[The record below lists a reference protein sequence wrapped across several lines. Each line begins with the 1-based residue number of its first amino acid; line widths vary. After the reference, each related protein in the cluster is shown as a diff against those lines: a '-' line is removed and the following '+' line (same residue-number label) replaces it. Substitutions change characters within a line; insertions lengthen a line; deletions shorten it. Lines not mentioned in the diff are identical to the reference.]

1 VSIFTGPMYPGAMR
15 EHRRILR
22 EEAEARNARTP
33 LERTAA
39 YRRKH
44 DRVQLIDEIMDAELP
59 ACTEALTR
67 LA

>member
-1 VSIFTGPMYPGAMR
+1 MR